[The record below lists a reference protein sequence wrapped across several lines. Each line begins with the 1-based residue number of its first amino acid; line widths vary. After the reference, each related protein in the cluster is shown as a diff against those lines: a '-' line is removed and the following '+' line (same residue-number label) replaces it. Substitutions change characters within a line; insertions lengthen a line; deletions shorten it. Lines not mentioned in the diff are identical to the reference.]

1 MRRIPLS
8 PSALTVTR
16 TTPLTVLPEAGAVIR
31 GWSPGGGAGGWVVV
45 VVVGAGLVVEDTG
58 GGLVVV
64 VTDGRVVVGVELGGG
79 AGPGSGDGVP
89 GRPGGEV
96 GPGWQPPFTVTNGL
110 MVLLVPLASSWN
122 AELPL

>member
-31 GWSPGGGAGGWVVV
+31 GWAPGGGAGGGAWVVV
-45 VVVGAGLVVEDTG
+45 VGPGSVVGVDG

-64 VTDGRVVVGVELGGG
+64 VTDGRVVVAPR
-79 AGPGSGDGVP
+79 AGPAARSVRAGS
-89 GRPGGEV
+89 RPCR
-96 GPGWQPPFTVTNGL
+96 
-110 MVLLVPLASSWN
+110 S
-122 AELPL
+122 